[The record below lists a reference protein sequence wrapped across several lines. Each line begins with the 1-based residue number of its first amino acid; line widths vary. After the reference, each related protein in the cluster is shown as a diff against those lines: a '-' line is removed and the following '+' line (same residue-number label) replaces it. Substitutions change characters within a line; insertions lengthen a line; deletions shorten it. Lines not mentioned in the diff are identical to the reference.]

1 MTRHGQRTEIV
12 RAPCAGATLHLDR
25 AQGQAPHDRLRES
38 KRIARVTVNASRG
51 AKRYRLIDV
60 GPAIAERNGTQAR
73 PILRRDAAKLFD
85 AARRTYAELGVTPIA
100 LLNNC
105 DMDSGAHF
113 RSV

>member
-1 MTRHGQRTEIV
+1 MLRAV
-12 RAPCAGATLHLDR
+12 RSVTDELTLGR
-25 AQGQAPHDRLRES
+25 R
-38 KRIARVTVNASRG
+38 
-51 AKRYRLIDV
+51 
-60 GPAIAERNGTQAR
+60 IAERNETQAR
-73 PILRRDAAKLFD
+73 PILRRDASKPFD